1 MSTEDRIEALE
12 VKIEADNK
20 SSIENLK
27 SNLINL
33 IVVIN
38 YMKK

>member
-12 VKIEADNK
+12 VKIEVDNK
-20 SSIENLK
+20 SSLENLK
-27 SNLINL
+27 GNLINL